1 MNMKCAELDHLFDA
15 IQTLS
20 EKDEFYAFFQ
30 DLCTI
35 DELHE
40 WDSDLKLPVYW
51 TVAKIM
57 TPSVN
62 QQALVQAQYHE
73 SKELINTALADI
85 NLQLNASI
93 NFTE

>member
-20 EKDEFYAFFQ
+20 EKDEFYDFFRIYA
-30 DLCTI
+30 LSMNCMK
-35 DELHE
+35 
-40 WDSDLKLPVYW
+40 WASDLKLPVYW

>member
-40 WDSDLKLPVYW
+40 MGSDLKLPVYW

>member
-20 EKDEFYAFFQ
+20 EKMNFMPFFRIYA
-30 DLCTI
+30 LSMNCMK
-35 DELHE
+35 

>member
-20 EKDEFYAFFQ
+20 EKDEFYDFFQ

-35 DELHE
+35 DELQK
-40 WDSDLKLPVYW
+40 WASDLKLPVYW